1 MYQASRAFPLWAPPH
16 KAGCPSSAPPPPA
29 LTLHLQNTKHGNTCR
44 NIAALTAASTLSV
57 PRNRL
62 PGLCKGSWKADGNLD
77 GQFSNLVM
85 TKLTKLEVGNPPSR
99 GQQLHLHLH
108 LPPRNGQ
115 DRDRPLS
122 DPPRIGLTARC
133 RQQGGLEEWPNTA
146 GTAPTNSLAPHDQRP
161 NSDQKHGQCQ
171 TDFINRSPPPHL
183 QPLGLHLI
191 SNLWDA
197 VFGLVLLIDTGR
209 PLITAITVPRPSE
222 AARRRHQSPTR
233 GWAEFQRR
241 CLQHRR
247 KEHYPYL
254 FWPHFVQTVF
264 AMRPSVPRVPDVGL
278 KIARSGTAVCHKR
291 RGHRPS
297 HLAERLL
304 TTSVQCPNIPADPRK
319 PDHHGRYTRQPLQY
333 QISGRTFL
341 HHHPPH
347 TSTVESKKLHL
358 IISPWSWFL
367 ASYDR
372 G

>member
-1 MYQASRAFPLWAPPH
+1 MCQASRAFPLWAPPH
-16 KAGCPSSAPPPPA
+16 KAGCPSSAPPPA
-29 LTLHLQNTKHGNTCR
+29 STLHLQNTKHGNTCR
-44 NIAALTAASTLSV
+44 NIAALITASTLSV

-183 QPLGLHLI
+183 QPLGRRVWPCFAHRHW
-191 SNLWDA
+191 SSTHHRHHRPAA
-197 VFGLVLLIDTGR
+197 VRGG
-209 PLITAITVPRPSE
+209 PSAPPE
-222 AARRRHQSPTR
+222 PNARV
-233 GWAEFQRR
+233 G
-241 CLQHRR
+241 
-247 KEHYPYL
+247 
-254 FWPHFVQTVF
+254 
-264 AMRPSVPRVPDVGL
+264 RVP
-278 KIARSGTAVCHKR
+278 TA
-291 RGHRPS
+291 
-297 HLAERLL
+297 L
-304 TTSVQCPNIPADPRK
+304 PATP
-319 PDHHGRYTRQPLQY
+319 PE
-333 QISGRTFL
+333 RTFSL
-341 HHHPPH
+341 F
-347 TSTVESKKLHL
+347 
-358 IISPWSWFL
+358 IL
-367 ASYDR
+367 APFCADGLCHAAQCAPGS
-372 G
+372 